1 MCVHTLTHA
10 HRYRHDI
17 FCLHLSADTD
27 MGCSHVMAVVN
38 NTAVNVG
45 VQLSPGT
52 VISFPLAVY
61 PEVGLLAHVVVTFL
75 IL

>member
-1 MCVHTLTHA
+1 
-10 HRYRHDI
+10 
-17 FCLHLSADTD
+17 